1 MGLAGYARPP
11 VKDRMLSGEP
21 YLASDPQ
28 LVAERARA
36 TELCRRFNAG
46 EDGVLPELIGSLGE
60 GAEILAPLH
69 CDYGSNTTVGARTF
83 MNWGTKILD
92 CAPVTV
98 GEGVLIAAGV
108 QLIAATHPLDPEQRR
123 AGWELARPV
132 TIGDGAWLGS
142 GVLVLPGVTVGEE
155 AVVGAGAVVTRDV
168 APRTVVAGNPARV
181 IRTL

>member
-1 MGLAGYARPP
+1 MLAG
-11 VKDRMLSGEP
+11 LP
-21 YLASDPQ
+21 YRADDPQ

-46 EDGVLPELIGSLGE
+46 EGAVISELLGSLGE

-69 CDYGSNTTVGARTF
+69 CDYGSNITVGARSF

-92 CAPVTV
+92 CAPVTI
-98 GEGVLIAAGV
+98 GEEVLIAAGV
-108 QLIAATHPLDPEQRR
+108 QLVAATHPLDPQERR

-142 GVLVLPGVTVGEE
+142 GALVLPGVTVGEE

-181 IRTL
+181 IRSV